1 MSLLLLVVVVAA
13 GAAAYVVISDASQRG
28 VQLRQQVQGDAQQ
41 TVDELKQL
49 IEDNVR

>member
-1 MSLLLLVVVVAA
+1 VAA
-13 GAAAYVVISDASQRG
+13 AGVAAYALATDASRRG
-28 VQLRQQVQGDAQQ
+28 VQLREQVRGDAQQ